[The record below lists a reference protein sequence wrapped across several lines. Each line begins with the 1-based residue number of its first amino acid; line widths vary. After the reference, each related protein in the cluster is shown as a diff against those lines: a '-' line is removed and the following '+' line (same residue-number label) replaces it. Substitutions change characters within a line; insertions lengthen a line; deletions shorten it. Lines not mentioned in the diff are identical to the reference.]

1 MPALL
6 LRRAPLGLALLAAC
20 AAPDALAPV
29 TKDGPGMPVALAR
42 ASAYDQFNASYCPSA
57 DPQCFPIV
65 IGGGSD
71 QRLAQTFTVGISG
84 RLDAVQFPFVA
95 CTPDARGRL
104 RLRVTINNVNPDG
117 TPGTTVLSRTG
128 VTALPPAVDPGTTQ
142 GRIALAHDVRVSAGD
157 VRSVVLTMVRGVC
170 TLNQSVAGDRYP
182 SGHGFFDAVEN
193 RPFRPW
199 VGFGETQIYDDLAFY
214 TEVR

>member
-1 MPALL
+1 VT
-6 LRRAPLGLALLAAC
+6 LA
-20 AAPDALAPV
+20 
-29 TKDGPGMPVALAR
+29 GG
-42 ASAYDQFNASYCPSA
+42 AYDQFNPSYCPST

-84 RLDAVQFPFVA
+84 RLIAVHVPFVGCA
-95 CTPDARGRL
+95 PDADGRL
-104 RLRVTINNVNPDG
+104 RLRVTIHNVNPDG
-117 TPGTTVLSRTG
+117 TPGTSIRSLTPVFD
-128 VTALPPAVDPGTTQ
+128 LPPAVDPATTQ
-142 GRIALAHDVRVSAGD
+142 SRIRLLIGVPVSVGD
-157 VRSVVLTMVRGVC
+157 VLSVVLKMVYGTC
-170 TLNQSVAGDRYP
+170 TLNQSVAGNQYAG
-182 SGHGFFDAVEN
+182 GHGFFDALEN